1 MTGIFLAYVYPKRR
15 NYSLELQKIFLKY
28 LLVSGGGKLLANHFY
43 VINWVTDRLRIGIEI

>member
-28 LLVSGGGKLLANHFY
+28 LLISGDGKLLANHFY